1 MKPIL
6 SFICLW
12 LFVIV
17 YNKLSVA
24 SFMSLATKY
33 EIWLDN
39 VLNLQIFLDARDNL
53 LPESHFH
60 AQSLITIL
68 SRKRRRHLAL
78 KDKRNTTKYIYRTR
92 NRTQCFWLSCRLRKN
107 AAMLFWK
114 TEKAWQTHMWNITYG
129 CRDSWKI
136 LILPL
141 YEI

>member
-6 SFICLW
+6 SFSCLR

-33 EIWLDN
+33 KIWLDN

-92 NRTQCFWLSCRLRKN
+92 NKTQCFWLSCRLRK
-107 AAMLFWK
+107 K
-114 TEKAWQTHMWNITYG
+114 
-129 CRDSWKI
+129 CRHAVLKDGKSVANPHVKHYLWMQRFLKNSHSSAI
-136 LILPL
+136 
-141 YEI
+141 